1 MIKRKNEKRFVGRDT
16 SKTNVLQQLQKQTV
30 IDNIGVATN
39 SVIALINI
47 QRSIF
52 LRQGTKIQLMEAS
65 AIRK

>member
-47 QRSIF
+47 QRGIF
-52 LRQGTKIQLMEAS
+52 CVKVQKYN
-65 AIRK
+65 